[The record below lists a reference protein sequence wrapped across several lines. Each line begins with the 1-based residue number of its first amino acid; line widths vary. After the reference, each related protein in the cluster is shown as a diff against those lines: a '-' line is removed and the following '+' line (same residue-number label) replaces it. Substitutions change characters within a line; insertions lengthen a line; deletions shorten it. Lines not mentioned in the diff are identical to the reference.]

1 MNPSIVQ
8 EQTKTKLAA
17 ASGHFKDELSKLR
30 TGRAHPSMVDGIMVE
45 VYGQNMP
52 LKAVAGITAPE
63 AQLIQI
69 SPFDPSNLSAIT
81 DAIRNDQ
88 ALGLNPADDGHVV
101 RVKIPPLT
109 TETRQGMVKVLGQ
122 KVEDY
127 NIAARQIR
135 HDAFHQGEQA
145 EKDKDISKDDR
156 LRFEKTIDELV
167 AKQKEE
173 VDSLAKAKEQE
184 IMTV

>member
-1 MNPSIVQ
+1 MNPQQVQ
-8 EQTKTKLAA
+8 DQTKTKLATA
-17 ASGHFKDELSKLR
+17 CAHLKDELSKLR
-30 TGRAHPSMVDGIMVE
+30 TGRAHPSMVDGILVE

-69 SPFDPSNLSAIT
+69 TPFDPSNLAAIT

-101 RVKIPPLT
+101 RVQIPPLT
-109 TETRQGMVKVLGQ
+109 QEIRQGMVRVLGQ

-145 EKDKDISKDDR
+145 EKDKNIGKDDR
-156 LRFEKTIDELV
+156 LRFEKQIDDLV
-167 AKQKEE
+167 SKQKTE
-173 VDSLAKAKEQE
+173 VDSLAKSKESE
-184 IMTV
+184 ILIL